1 MLVDPEFLFRIER
14 DPIDVGPGD
23 RYVLSDLE
31 LASRLSFFLWSSI
44 PDQELLEVAI
54 SGRLREPDVL
64 DAQTSRL
71 LADPRSHAL
80 VDNFVS
86 QWLRLRN
93 LDSQERESAEYPEF
107 DENLREAFRRETEL
121 FVGTSIREDRSLLE
135 LLDAGYTFV
144 NERLARFYGIEG
156 VYGDRFRRVA
166 LGPDH
171 PRRGLLGKGGLLM
184 VTSYPNRTSPVLRG
198 KWLLASFLGAPP
210 PEPPPNVPGLP
221 DRGEEGEPASVRERL
236 ERHRANPACVSCH
249 APMDPLGFA
258 LENFDAIGGWRDTSE
273 AGQPIDAS
281 ATMPSGVAF
290 DGPAGLRRELLR
302 RGDDFAGAVTEKLL
316 AYALGRGLA
325 YQDRPSVRQIA
336 RDSAADEY
344 RWSSIVLGIVKSAPF
359 QELSL
364 IHISE
369 PTRPY

>member
-1 MLVDPEFLFRIER
+1 
-14 DPIDVGPGD
+14 
-23 RYVLSDLE
+23 
-31 LASRLSFFLWSSI
+31 
-44 PDQELLEVAI
+44 
-54 SGRLREPDVL
+54 
-64 DAQTSRL
+64 
-71 LADPRSHAL
+71 
-80 VDNFVS
+80 
-86 QWLRLRN
+86 
-93 LDSQERESAEYPEF
+93 
-107 DENLREAFRRETEL
+107 
-121 FVGTSIREDRSLLE
+121 
-135 LLDAGYTFV
+135 
-144 NERLARFYGIEG
+144 
-156 VYGDRFRRVA
+156 
-166 LGPDH
+166 
-171 PRRGLLGKGGLLM
+171 M

-198 KWLLASFLGAPP
+198 KWLRESMLGAPP

-302 RGDDFAGAVTEKLL
+302 RGDDFAGAVPEKLL
-316 AYALGRGLA
+316 AYALGRGLV

-359 QELSL
+359 QERRARADG
-364 IHISE
+364 E
-369 PTRPY
+369 TRVASASPASR